1 MRRLAPQLGWLL
13 SELRPIVWSQLLSI
27 TLIVITSLTFLIDPL
42 VLKWLIDVVL
52 PKRNTNL
59 LILAVACIVGIYAC
73 QLSCYAAGGILAFRT
88 VQKLVYSIRVTLLEK
103 LNGLS
108 ADFHDAVP
116 LGEKL
121 YRVEQDVDQIAELGS
136 SVVPTILQAAFTTVF
151 IVSTMAVL
159 NAHLAGVLLP
169 LMPLFVYL
177 KRKYDIRLRNAADL
191 AQEESSRENEF
202 LQEHLSSV
210 TSVQLLRQEAAQ
222 MQGFMARARQ
232 KMAALDRRNLQEI
245 FFRTWFLGM
254 IAAGMAAVLGYGGYE
269 IFLGTLTV
277 GGFVAFYGYLAR
289 LFASL
294 SIAVDI
300 YSKLNRLNSSLVRVF
315 DIVTETSRVCE
326 IPAAIKLPPRVPGGI
341 LFEDVSFEYRGSSPV
356 LADLDFEVK
365 PGEKIA
371 LVGFSGSGKS
381 TIAKLIA
388 RLYDPGA
395 GTIRIDGI
403 DVRDMSLASLRSTVC
418 YLPQEAVLFNR
429 SIKENLL
436 LGKAGASTDE
446 LWEAIQIAGLAGLL
460 DVVPAGWDTPVGPR
474 GTFLSGGE
482 RQRLALARAVLQNP
496 SVLVLDESTSAL
508 DGISERQVY
517 SRLRRHFSGRTF
529 IFVSHRLASLTWADR
544 ILVLNK
550 GKIAELG
557 THEQLLELG
566 SVYSGL
572 YRSTSA
578 QLEAAL

>member
-1 MRRLAPQLGWLL
+1 
-13 SELRPIVWSQLLSI
+13 
-27 TLIVITSLTFLIDPL
+27 
-42 VLKWLIDVVL
+42 
-52 PKRNTNL
+52 
-59 LILAVACIVGIYAC
+59 
-73 QLSCYAAGGILAFRT
+73 
-88 VQKLVYSIRVTLLEK
+88 
-103 LNGLS
+103 
-108 ADFHDAVP
+108 
-116 LGEKL
+116 
-121 YRVEQDVDQIAELGS
+121 
-136 SVVPTILQAAFTTVF
+136 
-151 IVSTMAVL
+151 
-159 NAHLAGVLLP
+159 VLLP

-254 IAAGMAAVLGYGGYE
+254 IASGMAAVLGYGGYE
-269 IFLGTLTV
+269 IFVGTLTV